1 MMEQTPA
8 ERISQA
14 LLWLGFEDIEI
25 GKRFSS
31 QKFQNNEDNVI
42 ETEITYSNKDSLI
55 PNSVSKQLI
64 AFMENVLNY
73 HNKLQEL
80 SKNTKE

>member
-1 MMEQTPA
+1 MEQTPA